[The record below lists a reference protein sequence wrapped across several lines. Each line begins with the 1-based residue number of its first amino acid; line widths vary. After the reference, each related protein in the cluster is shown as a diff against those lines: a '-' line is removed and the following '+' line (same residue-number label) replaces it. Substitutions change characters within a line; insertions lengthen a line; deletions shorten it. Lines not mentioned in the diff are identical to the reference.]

1 MSVSTMARLAEGDTA
16 EPDSTLQSAIRL
28 IAGYIPAEAIAA
40 YIVVLGLLTPG
51 SGASADQIQL
61 IRLVCFVI
69 GIAVALGL
77 AFITF
82 KGGNLT
88 KREQQRRQWVVA
100 GLAAIGF
107 VIYAAAMPSFF
118 FQTDILTIP
127 WGQWA
132 AVVAIIAAVVMPTVA
147 KALRVRK

>member
-16 EPDSTLQSAIRL
+16 EPDSTLQSAVRL
-28 IAGYIPAEAIAA
+28 IAGYIPAEAIAT
-40 YIVVLGLLTPG
+40 YIAVLGLLTPG
-51 SGASADQIQL
+51 AGASADQVQL

-69 GIAVALGL
+69 GLAVSVGL

-100 GLAAIGF
+100 GLAAVGF
-107 VIYAAAMPSFF
+107 AIYAAAMPSFF
-118 FQTDILTIP
+118 FQTEILTIP

-132 AVVAIIAAVVMPTVA
+132 AVLAIIAALVMPTVA
-147 KALRVRK
+147 KAVRVRK